1 MGASE
6 STRVS
11 HDSTRVTTKS
21 TLATGG
27 VSTSPVRI
35 DGGGHCSFEL
45 VRRAGYRFSDEAVAA
60 LRAVARAVG
69 KGDCHAPL
77 TVLQMEGRRSK
88 GVDGV
93 DASTNSDPARSSMV
107 EAGGVSNLGSPLAEA
122 THDPVK
128 GSSTS
133 PRVGVEASKV
143 AGDLVGIGLG
153 QNDDLPEIGSSIGV
167 NVDRPRLP
175 VLMATAT
182 HVPTIDSTMTPKNR
196 GEVSTG
202 TDRDNGIGFVGGSF
216 LDCPSTV
223 DGSMVAVATCDVAKD
238 SKAVPRVGPLV
249 VAGLVCEKGSVR
261 SLERSGSD
269 DRRLQAKSTLVL
281 VSMIG
286 NEGLNVGRTL
296 VSPRLA
302 SSSFVGLGLPVP
314 QPVPSGDGACL
325 DAVVAS
331 KALHGGVPSVAAGV
345 EKGGVLVIK
354 PTKVLSLVFRN
365 KQRMSNKGGG
375 HGSAKPR
382 PFGLNIASKP
392 GKVVV
397 SKSLFKFQSGK
408 KQSATKVL
416 SVGSANANEPT
427 FRTKPLHNVK
437 HGKRNARAGL
447 GPNKLQSHGFIPG
460 QNGTNSKALHGNGR
474 MLNMGSNYGMLNGKG
489 FEAGTFGV
497 APNPSKTPNAAI
509 RPNLSAVN
517 EIGSATGDFNWLLSV
532 DEKKG
537 ELSYPHRKTMTFRD
551 CGNACD
557 FIDVALKHFVFLNIW
572 IKHEDFYR
580 VVRDSSVVPVEGAP
594 MHVLATKLNRLGK
607 VLGVWSKEVFW
618 GHFAMVCECDERVQK
633 ARVTAIQDGDN
644 NSRYFHSLVKEC
656 RRKLFIHRVK
666 NDEGQWLEDRQGI
679 AQQAVSFFERMFT
692 TEAGGFDLTRLDCV
706 P

>member
-11 HDSTRVTTKS
+11 RDSTRVTTKS

-35 DGGGHCSFEL
+35 DGDGRVS
-45 VRRAGYRFSDEAVAA
+45 ADETAQPSSVLAKSVQTDRQSQEPSA
-60 LRAVARAVG
+60 KVTA
-69 KGDCHAPL
+69 HAPF
-77 TVLQMEGRRSK
+77 TVLQMEGGRSK

-93 DASTNSDPARSSMV
+93 DASTNSDPARLSMV

-143 AGDLVGIGLG
+143 AGDLIGIGLG

-202 TDRDNGIGFVGGSF
+202 TDRDNGTGFVGGSF
-216 LDCPSTV
+216 LDCPSTA

-249 VAGLVCEKGSVR
+249 AAGLVCEKGSVR

-269 DRRLQAKSTLVL
+269 DHRLQAKSTLVL

-302 SSSFVGLGLPVP
+302 PSSFVGLGLPVP

-365 KQRMSNKGGG
+365 KQRKSNKGGG

-392 GKVVV
+392 EAMN
-397 SKSLFKFQSGK
+397 F
-408 KQSATKVL
+408 
-416 SVGSANANEPT
+416 ANGPKLGFN
-427 FRTKPLHNVK
+427 RVQPLHNVK

-489 FEAGTFGV
+489 FAAGTFGV
-497 APNPSKTPNAAI
+497 CPNPSKTPNAAI

-517 EIGSATGDFNWLLSV
+517 EIGSATGFETDQEFYL
-532 DEKKG
+532 DQ
-537 ELSYPHRKTMTFRD
+537 R
-551 CGNACD
+551 
-557 FIDVALKHFVFLNIW
+557 FVPTL
-572 IKHEDFYR
+572 
-580 VVRDSSVVPVEGAP
+580 VLRDSTGKRGTPPPSAHHVLGSVEGAP

-618 GHFAMVCECDERVQK
+618 GHFAKLRECDERVQL
-633 ARVTAIQDGDN
+633 VTDEDN
-644 NSRYFHSLVKEC
+644 NVLTVVPEEDKVKEVV
-656 RRKLFIHRVK
+656 F
-666 NDEGQWLEDRQGI
+666 
-679 AQQAVSFFERMFT
+679 
-692 TEAGGFDLTRLDCV
+692 
-706 P
+706 

>member
-11 HDSTRVTTKS
+11 RDSTRVTTKS

-35 DGGGHCSFEL
+35 DGDGRVS
-45 VRRAGYRFSDEAVAA
+45 ADETAQPSSVLAKSVQTDRQSQEPSA
-60 LRAVARAVG
+60 KVTA
-69 KGDCHAPL
+69 HAPF
-77 TVLQMEGRRSK
+77 TVLQMEGGRSK

-93 DASTNSDPARSSMV
+93 DASTNSDPARLSMV

-143 AGDLVGIGLG
+143 AGDLIGIGLG

-202 TDRDNGIGFVGGSF
+202 TDRDNGTGFVGGSF
-216 LDCPSTV
+216 LDCPSTA

-249 VAGLVCEKGSVR
+249 AAGLVCEKGSVR

-269 DRRLQAKSTLVL
+269 DHRLQAKSTLVL

-286 NEGLNVGRTL
+286 NE
-296 VSPRLA
+296 
-302 SSSFVGLGLPVP
+302 
-314 QPVPSGDGACL
+314 
-325 DAVVAS
+325 
-331 KALHGGVPSVAAGV
+331 GGVPSVAAGV

-365 KQRMSNKGGG
+365 KQRKSNKGGG

-392 GKVVV
+392 GKVAV

-408 KQSATKVL
+408 
-416 SVGSANANEPT
+416 N
-427 FRTKPLHNVK
+427 
-437 HGKRNARAGL
+437 
-447 GPNKLQSHGFIPG
+447 
-460 QNGTNSKALHGNGR
+460 
-474 MLNMGSNYGMLNGKG
+474 
-489 FEAGTFGV
+489 
-497 APNPSKTPNAAI
+497 
-509 RPNLSAVN
+509 NL
-517 EIGSATGDFNWLLSV
+517 LL
-532 DEKKG
+532 
-537 ELSYPHRKTMTFRD
+537 RF
-551 CGNACD
+551 
-557 FIDVALKHFVFLNIW
+557 
-572 IKHEDFYR
+572 
-580 VVRDSSVVPVEGAP
+580 
-594 MHVLATKLNRLGK
+594 
-607 VLGVWSKEVFW
+607 
-618 GHFAMVCECDERVQK
+618 
-633 ARVTAIQDGDN
+633 
-644 NSRYFHSLVKEC
+644 
-656 RRKLFIHRVK
+656 
-666 NDEGQWLEDRQGI
+666 
-679 AQQAVSFFERMFT
+679 
-692 TEAGGFDLTRLDCV
+692 
-706 P
+706 